1 MSWMIWW
8 PCQNTSK
15 NLHDQVCSMSG
26 WSSWSTP
33 WCCSGAGVRH
43 CFVCSL
49 RCAASFET
57 AGMCLSVFLS
67 LASLTSILKQV
78 CMHLVIDFMALT
90 NYVHASD
97 YDIFTTVLSWMP
109 KWKGHL
115 EANSLNLLHCIWSP
129 LATSDQ
135 SFSVMEL
142 MHCFVCVLMKMNT
155 GKMKSLPQIVANC
168 FVASVDYSWRKRM
181 QACYRLLVVTQVCIW
196 SRWGCSQ
203 RLNLFWA
210 RSPKTNSSYV
220 ILKWNLRRSS

>member
-26 WSSWSTP
+26 WSSWTTP

-97 YDIFTTVLSWMP
+97 YEIFTTVLSWMP

-135 SFSVMEL
+135 SFQWWNSCIVSYVYQWNWTQE
-142 MHCFVCVLMKMNT
+142 KEW
-155 GKMKSLPQIVANC
+155 MKSLPQIVANC
-168 FVASVDYSWRKRM
+168 FVASVDCSWRKRM
-181 QACYRLLVVTQVCIW
+181 QTY
-196 SRWGCSQ
+196 
-203 RLNLFWA
+203 
-210 RSPKTNSSYV
+210 
-220 ILKWNLRRSS
+220 